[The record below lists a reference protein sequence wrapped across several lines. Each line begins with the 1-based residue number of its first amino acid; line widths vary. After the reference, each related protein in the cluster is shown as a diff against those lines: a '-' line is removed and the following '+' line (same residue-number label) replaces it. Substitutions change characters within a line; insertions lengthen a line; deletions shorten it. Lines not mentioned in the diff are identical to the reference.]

1 MGSGGGFAGFYF
13 FEEPDDAYA
22 EEAEKGEPAKDVD
35 EGPVGGLALE
45 LLVECGL
52 GWGESV
58 GGAEGTAAGTTEVVL
73 KGVEAVLELLA
84 GAGNGVD
91 DLVLVDG
98 AAAGEQRGG
107 DGDADGAADVA
118 HEVEYAGGVADLVV
132 AEGAVGGG
140 ADGDEDEA
148 ETEAGDEDGEK
159 KCGGG
164 EV

>member
-22 EEAEKGEPAKDVD
+22 EEAEEGEPAEDVD

-45 LLVECGL
+45 LTVEGGCGRVC
-52 GWGESV
+52 GVGFAEV
-58 GGAEGTAAGTTEVVL
+58 GGEGD
-73 KGVEAVLELLA
+73 
-84 GAGNGVD
+84 GVD

-132 AEGAVGGG
+132 AE
-140 ADGDEDEA
+140 
-148 ETEAGDEDGEK
+148 
-159 KCGGG
+159 
-164 EV
+164 